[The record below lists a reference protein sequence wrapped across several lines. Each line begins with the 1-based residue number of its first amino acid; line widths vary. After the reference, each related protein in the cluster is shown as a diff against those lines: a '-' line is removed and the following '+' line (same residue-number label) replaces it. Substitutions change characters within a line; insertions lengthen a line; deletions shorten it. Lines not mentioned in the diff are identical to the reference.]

1 MTVINTNV
9 GALTAR
15 TYSIKANESMQK
27 AMERLSSGLR
37 INSAADDAAGLA
49 VANKMESQLR
59 GMNVAIRNSQD
70 GISLVQTAEAGMGE
84 ISNMVIRMRELA
96 VQMNNGVY
104 TSADRANAQLE
115 VAALLA
121 EIDKIADNTAFNDV
135 KVLDGSYSADIRAG
149 NTNVEV
155 ITVTI
160 DRMKTDTIGGDYI
173 TTGVV
178 QGAASTDAALTAAK
192 YATNGT
198 TVVTV
203 KEGDKVTIDADV
215 LSGQFGS
222 ASSTFKS
229 VFTGGTF
236 SLTGTDAAKFDID
249 ANGDITSKSSER
261 FDKDTKAAYNFN
273 VVYTHTD
280 ANSVVSTFTDKVT
293 LNVTAA
299 DAPTA
304 GTTGATQTELTVAE
318 TDALTL
324 DAKTTLS
331 RDFIAFVEANAGG
344 TFAIENHSTGGAND
358 AGFFEFADTSASAMT
373 LVSGKTLNFENKAD
387 TGANGKWE
395 IKVSYTAA
403 DGVSKYS
410 ENVGITATNVTSDDT
425 VQPTTA
431 TLNSGTG
438 SSTIAV
444 DVGVA
449 GNGTDDLAIDFGT
462 SAVYTKLSAGAQK
475 FIADM
480 TTAGTGSG
488 TLAIT
493 GTETT
498 DANGESA
505 IVGDTVTID
514 DSATNATSVVYALS
528 IADGNGNTW
537 TENVTLSITAAASG
551 ASAINARSAHEST
564 LATTA
569 LTGASSE
576 SDGVITADL
585 TSTSFFPQ
593 LTDFVTAKAGGTYA
607 ITSAADAAVTL
618 SGTTLSIVGNASKT
632 VEVTYTDDDN
642 GNTTFTQTI
651 TVDPTDLTHV
661 ATGAT
666 AAFVSS
672 GATTQA
678 SQTSTELTNGKSNL
692 TFEEARQGSIKVA
705 TLSSGLA
712 AFTTANTEG
721 TYTVTGTDKAS
732 FDVDAA
738 TGTIT
743 TKGLVDY
750 ETKTSYDLN
759 LVYTK
764 GDKSYTEVISVKVND
779 SAVDAG
785 THLKDV
791 SLATADGAATAVTI
805 LDKALGQISS
815 SQAKLGAIQNRLTH
829 NIDNLSM
836 ASMLTETAR
845 GRVVDADFARET
857 SELSK
862 QQILA
867 QAATS
872 MLAQANQS
880 KQSVLALLQ

>member
-1 MTVINTNV
+1 
-9 GALTAR
+9 
-15 TYSIKANESMQK
+15 
-27 AMERLSSGLR
+27 
-37 INSAADDAAGLA
+37 
-49 VANKMESQLR
+49 
-59 GMNVAIRNSQD
+59 
-70 GISLVQTAEAGMGE
+70 
-84 ISNMVIRMRELA
+84 
-96 VQMNNGVY
+96 
-104 TSADRANAQLE
+104 
-115 VAALLA
+115 
-121 EIDKIADNTAFNDV
+121 
-135 KVLDGSYSADIRAG
+135 
-149 NTNVEV
+149 
-155 ITVTI
+155 
-160 DRMKTDTIGGDYI
+160 
-173 TTGVV
+173 
-178 QGAASTDAALTAAK
+178 
-192 YATNGT
+192 
-198 TVVTV
+198 
-203 KEGDKVTIDADV
+203 
-215 LSGQFGS
+215 
-222 ASSTFKS
+222 
-229 VFTGGTF
+229 
-236 SLTGTDAAKFDID
+236 
-249 ANGDITSKSSER
+249 
-261 FDKDTKAAYNFN
+261 
-273 VVYTHTD
+273 
-280 ANSVVSTFTDKVT
+280 
-293 LNVTAA
+293 
-299 DAPTA
+299 
-304 GTTGATQTELTVAE
+304 
-318 TDALTL
+318 
-324 DAKTTLS
+324 
-331 RDFIAFVEANAGG
+331 
-344 TFAIENHSTGGAND
+344 
-358 AGFFEFADTSASAMT
+358 
-373 LVSGKTLNFENKAD
+373 
-387 TGANGKWE
+387 
-395 IKVSYTAA
+395 
-403 DGVSKYS
+403 
-410 ENVGITATNVTSDDT
+410 
-425 VQPTTA
+425 
-431 TLNSGTG
+431 
-438 SSTIAV
+438 
-444 DVGVA
+444 
-449 GNGTDDLAIDFGT
+449 
-462 SAVYTKLSAGAQK
+462 
-475 FIADM
+475 
-480 TTAGTGSG
+480 
-488 TLAIT
+488 
-493 GTETT
+493 
-498 DANGESA
+498 
-505 IVGDTVTID
+505 
-514 DSATNATSVVYALS
+514 
-528 IADGNGNTW
+528 
-537 TENVTLSITAAASG
+537 
-551 ASAINARSAHEST
+551 
-564 LATTA
+564 
-569 LTGASSE
+569 
-576 SDGVITADL
+576 
-585 TSTSFFPQ
+585 
-593 LTDFVTAKAGGTYA
+593 
-607 ITSAADAAVTL
+607 L

-764 GDKSYTEVISVKVND
+764 GDKSYTEVINVKVND